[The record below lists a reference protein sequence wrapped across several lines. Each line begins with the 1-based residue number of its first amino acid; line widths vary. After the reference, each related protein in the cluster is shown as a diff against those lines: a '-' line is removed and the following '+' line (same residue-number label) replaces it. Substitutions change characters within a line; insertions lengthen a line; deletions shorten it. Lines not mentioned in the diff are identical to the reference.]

1 MEKKSMDALVSY
13 DELSFINTIELEDIP
28 WERLI
33 CTNGRALHIPK
44 LLQELSTLDPQVA
57 SKALRDLSLEIEH
70 QATLWTVAP
79 FALIFIGR
87 CGDQLQAVDEPQ
99 RLKLQQLQVDLSEY
113 FQELL
118 EICHEFLSS
127 SYSDPAKIFSSW
139 AEFFKDEHLLPPLN
153 SASDAAS
160 EAEDDGEED
169 DYADDV
175 DWESDLPDSPEL
187 LASCYAYSQRILEH
201 YLSTWQ
207 TSLDA

>member
-1 MEKKSMDALVSY
+1 MDAFKP

-33 CTNGRALHIPK
+33 CTNGWALHIPK
-44 LLQELSTLDPQVA
+44 LLQELSSLDSQVA

-79 FALIFIGR
+79 FALIFMGR
-87 CGDQLQAVDEPQ
+87 CKAQLQAVEEPQ
-99 RLKLQQLQVDLSEY
+99 RLKLQQLQVDLGEY

-127 SYSDPAKIFSSW
+127 SYIEPVQVFSSW
-139 AEFFKDEHLLPPLN
+139 DEFFKDEHLLPPLN
-153 SASDAAS
+153 SASDA
-160 EAEDDGEED
+160 EDESEED
-169 DYADDV
+169 DYADDI

-187 LASCYAYSQRILEH
+187 LASCYVYSQRILEH
-201 YLSTWQ
+201 YLSARQ
-207 TSLDA
+207 KSLDA

>member
-1 MEKKSMDALVSY
+1 MDALVSY

-44 LLQELSTLDPQVA
+44 LLQELSALDSQVA

-79 FALIFIGR
+79 FALIFMGR
-87 CGDQLQAVDEPQ
+87 CKAQLQAVDEPQ
-99 RLKLQQLQVDLSEY
+99 RLKLQQLQVDLGEY

-127 SYSDPAKIFSSW
+127 SYIEPVQVFSSW
-139 AEFFKDEHLLPPLN
+139 DEFFKDEHLLPPLN
-153 SASDAAS
+153 SASDA
-160 EAEDDGEED
+160 EDDSEED
-169 DYADDV
+169 DYADDI

-187 LASCYAYSQRILEH
+187 LASCYVYSQRILEH
-201 YLSTWQ
+201 YLSARQ
-207 TSLDA
+207 KSLDA

>member
-1 MEKKSMDALVSY
+1 MDALVSY

-44 LLQELSTLDPQVA
+44 LLQELSSLDSQVA

-79 FALIFIGR
+79 FALIFMGR
-87 CGDQLQAVDEPQ
+87 CEAQLQALEEPQ
-99 RLKLQQLQVDLSEY
+99 RLKLQQLQVDLGEY

-118 EICHEFLSS
+118 EICREFFSS
-127 SYSDPAKIFSSW
+127 SYREPVHVFSSW
-139 AEFFKDEHLLPPLN
+139 DEFFKDEYLLPPLN
-153 SASDAAS
+153 SASDA
-160 EAEDDGEED
+160 EDDSEED

-187 LASCYAYSQRILEH
+187 LASCYAYSQRILEY
-201 YLSTWQ
+201 YLSARQ